1 MTCTFFGHRDTPKE
15 KEPILKSTLVDLI
28 ENKGVDTFYVGNNG
42 NFDKMVCSAL
52 SELSVLYPIKVY
64 IVLACLPKNED
75 DNSERT
81 ILPEGIEAVPPRF
94 AISYRNKWMIEK
106 SDFVVTYVVHSW
118 GGAARFKELAEKKG
132 KAVIECSS
140 V

>member
-15 KEPILKSTLVDLI
+15 KEPILKSTLADLI

-52 SELSVLYPIKVY
+52 SGLSVLYPIKVY

-81 ILPEGIEAVPPRF
+81 
-94 AISYRNKWMIEK
+94 
-106 SDFVVTYVVHSW
+106 
-118 GGAARFKELAEKKG
+118 GGSRK
-132 KAVIECSS
+132 
-140 V
+140 